1 VEDVMHLELQYRSDI
16 DLSQPAVQVEIRN
29 PIARCLRDGEGVI
42 TLGGV
47 ELCFA
52 YTVHDDVVDTVI
64 GPPEYVQQVVNERG
78 LKGA

>member
-1 VEDVMHLELQYRSDI
+1 MHLELQYRSDI

-29 PIARCLRDGEGVI
+29 HIARCLRDGEGVI

-52 YTVHDDVVDTVI
+52 LVL
-64 GPPEYVQQVVNERG
+64 PPFDRTPGYV
-78 LKGA
+78 A